1 MAAPCGMRSRS
12 GTAKRDEA
20 QRPPGPQP
28 SGQRRAPRERAGRA
42 PRVEALRERDPGLGG
57 RAPPSASGLSARRGH
72 RSGREAEPL
81 GRARHVRGKRRSQVL
96 TDGAGTARAAPEGRA
111 RPGLGPAPRDAHS
124 RPREP
129 TGGAPEAPNTQPP
142 KRSTPARVPDAGADP
157 ACRLQAPALRNPW
170 RPAAAHVPGN
180 ATRPVPRAQ
189 FHLVSP
195 SPSLLSSTKRHCLF
209 SNLSAESSWA
219 DRNRKFPAVVL

>member
-1 MAAPCGMRSRS
+1 MRYEKQVRDGQERRS
-12 GTAKRDEA
+12 TKA
-20 QRPPGPQP
+20 PGPRAQWAALC
-28 SGQRRAPRERAGRA
+28 APREGGPGAARGSAARKGPRAGGTRA
-42 PRVEALRERDPGLGG
+42 
-57 RAPPSASGLSARRGH
+57 PSASGLSARRGH

-96 TDGAGTARAAPEGRA
+96 TDGAGTARAAPEDRA

-129 TGGAPEAPNTQPP
+129 TGGAQEAPNTQPL

-157 ACRLQAPALRNPW
+157 ACRLQVPALRSPW
-170 RPAAAHVPGN
+170 RPAAAHAPGN